1 MLLEK
6 LDTSSIRNVFLYVG
20 DGVRYDY
27 LPDRIANMGV
37 STKCIAG
44 SIHSPTAFST
54 IISGVL
60 YPQHKVADF
69 TDQISIELP
78 HLFSA
83 TSHDTAFCNT
93 INHPPFNTNPATDSI
108 LATTLN
114 TDDSP
119 SDLLETITS
128 PFIVLERGPGGHAPY
143 GEFKG
148 DASEYFR
155 DRKNATRDVL
165 ASEYATAV
173 RKDADHFLS
182 QVATLRDRGLAE
194 ETLIIY
200 TSDHGELLGE
210 MGTVGHNG
218 PIHRRLVETPC
229 VFIHPSLP
237 SRSVADEIVRQI
249 DILPT
254 IVDAADV
261 NLNIPEELPGCALT
275 IERPASLGA
284 SFYRKH
290 AFEQSTIFPTLSLSY
305 DAVFGP
311 TGGFIFPKSNLPT
324 RVSAAIYSLLTGPK
338 SAFRRNHA
346 LDVLSGFLDGTQTVG
361 TPQFPMNEAQ
371 EYLGQISSMKIHEST
386 TEVDVPEQRLR
397 ELGYLE

>member
-1 MLLEK
+1 MLLET
-6 LDTSSIRNVFLYVG
+6 LDTSPIRNVFLYVG

-44 SIHSPTAFST
+44 SIHSPTSFAT
-54 IISGVL
+54 IVSGL
-60 YPQHKVADF
+60 SYPQHGVADF
-69 TDQISIELP
+69 TDQITTEQP

-83 TSHDTAFCNT
+83 ASPDTAFCNT
-93 INHPPFNTNPATDSI
+93 INHPPFNTNPVTDSI

-143 GEFKG
+143 GEFNG
-148 DASEYFR
+148 NASEYFR
-155 DRKNATRDVL
+155 ARKDASRDVL
-165 ASEYATAV
+165 ANEYATAV
-173 RKDADHFLS
+173 RNDADRFLS

-229 VFIHPSLP
+229 VFIHPSL
-237 SRSVADEIVRQI
+237 SNQSISDVIVRQI
-249 DILPT
+249 DLLPT
-254 IVDAADV
+254 IVDTADLS
-261 NLNIPEELPGCALT
+261 LNVSEELPGRTLT
-275 IERPASLGA
+275 TEKPAPLGA

-290 AFEQSTIFPTLSLSY
+290 AFEQNPVLPTLSLSY
-305 DAVFGP
+305 DAVLDA
-311 TGGFIFPKSNLPT
+311 TGGYIFPQSNRPT

-346 LDVLSGFLDGTQTVG
+346 LAVLSGFLADTQLVG
-361 TPQFPMNEAQ
+361 TPQFSMAEARQ
-371 EYLGQISSMKIHEST
+371 YLSQIASTDLHGST
-386 TEVDVPEQRLR
+386 TEIDVSEQRLR